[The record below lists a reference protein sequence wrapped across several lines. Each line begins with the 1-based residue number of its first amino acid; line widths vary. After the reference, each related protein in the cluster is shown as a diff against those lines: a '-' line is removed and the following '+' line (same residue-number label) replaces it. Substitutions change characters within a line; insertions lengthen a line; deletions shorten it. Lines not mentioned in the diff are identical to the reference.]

1 MLIYTVKRQIMF
13 DIYFEMNQKI
23 KWINGWIEE
32 WMDRW
37 MRGWKNGHITKPA

>member
-1 MLIYTVKRQIMF
+1 
-13 DIYFEMNQKI
+13 MNQKI

-37 MRGWKNGHITKPA
+37 MRGWKNGHITKPAQ

>member
-13 DIYFEMNQKI
+13 GIYFEMNQKI